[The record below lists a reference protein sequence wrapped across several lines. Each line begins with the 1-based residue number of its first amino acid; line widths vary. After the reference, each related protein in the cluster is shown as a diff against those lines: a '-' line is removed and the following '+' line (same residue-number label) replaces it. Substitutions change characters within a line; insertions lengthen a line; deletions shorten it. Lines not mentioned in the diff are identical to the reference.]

1 MSTYHRV
8 CGSRIR
14 RLWHTPLINASS
26 ISRSSNTG
34 TFRLFRALNKAF
46 LDKYLTGLEE
56 DGEVCSTIAIDD
68 ALRSTVNKSTA
79 REVEKVEQKRLTFA
93 IVLSFAKLV

>member
-1 MSTYHRV
+1 M
-8 CGSRIR
+8 
-14 RLWHTPLINASS
+14 
-26 ISRSSNTG
+26 
-34 TFRLFRALNKAF
+34 
-46 LDKYLTGLEE
+46 DKYLTGLEE

-68 ALRSTVNKSTA
+68 VLRSTVNKSTA